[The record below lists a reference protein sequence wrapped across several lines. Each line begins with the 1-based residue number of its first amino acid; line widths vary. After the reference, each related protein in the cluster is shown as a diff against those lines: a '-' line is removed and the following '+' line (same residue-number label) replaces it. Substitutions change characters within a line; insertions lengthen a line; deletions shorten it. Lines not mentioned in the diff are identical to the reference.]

1 MTNQATLLVECN
13 WSTSYTLSVGADWTS
28 GLYMAK
34 LVHGA
39 TGKEHPVFFVVRDDA
54 SNSKVLFRVAQ
65 HRAGLQQLRHGDRA
79 IQSLRL

>member
-1 MTNQATLLVECN
+1 
-13 WSTSYTLSVGADWTS
+13 
-28 GLYMAK
+28 MAK